1 MSDTIWVVRDPRG
14 KMRVVDCYGP
24 LEALFAWENHYQTNA
39 AEDAALNSFN
49 EQVLADPIR
58 ELYNHNGYTL
68 RRITL
73 PTDAER
79 HLVEAGLRY
88 VSAKRAYHNLANG
101 ASDEPQFGTL
111 GDADDAISEAA
122 DAVRAERAATTRVSV
137 ASSASVQSGGK
148 WVPIPDMGPTRNNA
162 TWQAT
167 AENDGTER
175 AATSPGDAPRA
186 TGA

>member
-1 MSDTIWVVRDPRG
+1 MPDTIWVVERIDRKHVIG
-14 KMRVVDCYGP
+14 AGTNVGAATIN
-24 LEALFAWENHYQTNA
+24 ALHNYAPFSLNDERAFCEWDESA
-39 AEDAALNSFN
+39 DDDADHF
-49 EQVLADPIR
+49 E
-58 ELYNHNGYTL
+58 HNGYML

>member
-1 MSDTIWVVRDPRG
+1 MSDTIWVVRNRGGAMCAASDDPG
-14 KMRVVDCYGP
+14 AAVVETFGMTP
-24 LEALFAWENHYQTNA
+24 SNRIR
-39 AEDAALNSFN
+39 
-49 EQVLADPIR
+49 PIR
-58 ELYNHNGYTL
+58 DALARYASDAVEGDANGYTL

-79 HLVEAGLRY
+79 ALVGLARAWWESLRPLSWTEAEHIATPA
-88 VSAKRAYHNLANG
+88 VNCTSDWECALARG
-101 ASDEPQFGTL
+101 
-111 GDADDAISEAA
+111 I
-122 DAVRAERAATTRVSV
+122 AVLAERAATTRVSV